1 MFIAALQKTTM
12 LDYPGRLA
20 CIVFLAGCNFKCPFC
35 YSSEIVLEE
44 EIKNILPLKEGDF
57 FDFLKKR
64 KNKLEA
70 VVICGGEPTINP
82 ELLSFCQEIKS
93 LGYKVKLDTNGS
105 NPAMVKNLLHEKLV
119 DYVALDLKT
128 SKEKY
133 QKLTG
138 SLIKNVAEKV
148 KKTLSLLKESKID
161 WEVRT
166 TCVPGIVDKEDILK
180 IAKWAQVAPKYYLQ
194 NFRPQKTLSPSFEK
208 VKPYLTKE
216 LEEMRQIALPF
227 CKNCQIR

>member
-1 MFIAALQKTTM
+1 MRIAALQKTTL

-35 YSSEIVLEE
+35 YSVEIVLENK
-44 EIKNILPLKEGDF
+44 IKNLVPLKEDVF
-57 FDFLKKR
+57 FNFLKKR
-64 KNKLEA
+64 KGKLEA

-82 ELLSFCQEIKS
+82 ELPNFCKEIKG

-105 NPAMVKNLLHEKLV
+105 NPEMVKKLLKENLI

-133 QKLTG
+133 QKLTN
-138 SLIKNVAEKV
+138 SLIENIAEKV
-148 KKTLSLLKESKID
+148 NQTLSLLKESKIA

-166 TCVPGIVDKEDILK
+166 TCVVGVVDKEDILK
-180 IAKWAQVAPKYYLQ
+180 IAKWAQGAPKYYLQ
-194 NFRPQKTLSPSFEK
+194 NFRPQKTLDPSFEK
-208 VKPYLTKE
+208 IKPYLTKE
-216 LEEMRQIALPF
+216 LEEMRQATLPY
-227 CKNCQIR
+227 CKSCLLR

>member
-1 MFIAALQKTTM
+1 MFIAALQKTTL

-20 CIVFLAGCNFKCPFC
+20 CIVFLANCNFKCPFC
-35 YSSEIVLEE
+35 YSKEIVLEE

-64 KNKLEA
+64 KGKLEA

-82 ELLSFCQEIKS
+82 TLLSFCQEIKS
-93 LGYKVKLDTNGS
+93 LRYKVKLDTNGS
-105 NPAMVKNLLHEKLV
+105 NPVMVKKLLKENLI
-119 DYVALDLKT
+119 DYVAIDLKT

-148 KKTLSLLKESKID
+148 NQTLSLLKESKID

-166 TCVPGIVDKEDILK
+166 TCVPGFIDKEDILK
-180 IAKWAQVAPKYYLQ
+180 IAQWAKGAPKYYLQ
-194 NFRPQKTLSPSFEK
+194 NFRPQKTLDPAFEK
-208 VKPYLTKE
+208 VKPYSSQE
-216 LEEMRQIALPF
+216 MEEMRQIASPF
-227 CKNCQIR
+227 FMSCDVR